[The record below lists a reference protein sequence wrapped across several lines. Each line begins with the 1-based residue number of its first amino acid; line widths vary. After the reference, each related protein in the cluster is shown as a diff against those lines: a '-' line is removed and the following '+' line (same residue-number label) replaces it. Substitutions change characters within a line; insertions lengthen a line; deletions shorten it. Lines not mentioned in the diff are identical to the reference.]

1 MAKTPGKPQK
11 KDGGQAAAGRAP
23 RERSRVT
30 INDIARLAQVSK
42 KTVSRV
48 INDSPLVREN
58 TREKVK
64 AIIAEHG
71 FAPDPQARALA
82 FRRSFLIGLI
92 YDNPSPQYVVNM
104 QRGILDT
111 LEDTSYQL
119 VVRPCD
125 RATPDFHRKIRDFVE
140 QQKLFGVIL
149 PPSVSEDDQLAEI
162 LAEVGCLY
170 VRIASVELDAPDNMI
185 RTHDSDGARQA
196 ARHLA
201 RLGHARIAH
210 LRGPS
215 SFRSSHERLAGFR
228 QGLADFGVDL
238 EDRLVLEGAYTFDS
252 GVACAQKILSMPDE
266 KRPTA
271 VFCGNDEMA
280 VGVYQAVRR
289 AGLDVPGDLSIV
301 GYDDTP
307 MASRIWPP
315 LTTVRLP
322 IREMG
327 KAAARLLIAK
337 RGDKLEHKL
346 TAFTPELVER
356 GSTAPIGKS

>member
-1 MAKTPGKPQK
+1 MSKTRTEAEGL
-11 KDGGQAAAGRAP
+11 AP
-23 RERSRVT
+23 ARPSRERARVT
-30 INDIARLAQVSK
+30 INDIARLADVSK

-48 INDSPLVREN
+48 INDSPLVRDD

-64 AIIAEHG
+64 AIIAEYG

-82 FRRSFLIGLI
+82 FRRSFLVGLI

-111 LEDTSYQL
+111 LEETSFQL

-125 RATPDFHRKIRDFVE
+125 RTTPNFHRKIRDFVE

-149 PPSVSEDDQLAEI
+149 PPSVSEDDALAEI
-162 LAEVGCLY
+162 FEDIGCAY
-170 VRIASVELDAPDNMI
+170 VRIASVALDAPERMI

-196 ARHLA
+196 AKHLA
-201 RLGHARIAH
+201 KLGHVRIAH
-210 LRGPS
+210 IRGPS

-228 QGLADFGVDL
+228 EGLGDFGLSLDAAML
-238 EDRLVLEGAYTFDS
+238 FEGGYTFDS
-252 GVACAQKILSMPDE
+252 GVACAE
-266 KRPTA
+266 KLLLTPAGKRATA

-280 VGVYQAVRR
+280 VGAYQAARR
-289 AGLDVPGDLSIV
+289 AGLEVPGDLSIV
-301 GYDDTP
+301 GFDDTP

-322 IREMG
+322 IRDMG
-327 KAAARLLIAK
+327 KAAAQLLIAK
-337 RGDKLEHKL
+337 RSADEV
-346 TAFTPELVER
+346 ARFVEFTPEIVER
-356 GSTAPIGKS
+356 QSTAPPRKK